1 MELAEA
7 DSSSVMS
14 GVVYTEA
21 PDVQDTEAAASGKQS
36 ETQAASAVV
45 TSAGDFSDEMQ
56 HDAEVAPKPESENQN
71 ESQGEENT
79 GQQDDKGDQV
89 NIHPNQV
96 K

>member
-1 MELAEA
+1 
-7 DSSSVMS
+7 
-14 GVVYTEA
+14 
-21 PDVQDTEAAASGKQS
+21 
-36 ETQAASAVV
+36 
-45 TSAGDFSDEMQ
+45 MQ